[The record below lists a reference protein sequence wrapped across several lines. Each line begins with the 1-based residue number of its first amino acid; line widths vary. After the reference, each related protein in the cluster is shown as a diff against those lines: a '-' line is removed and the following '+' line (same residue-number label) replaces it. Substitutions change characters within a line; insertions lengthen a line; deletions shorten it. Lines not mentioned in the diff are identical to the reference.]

1 MLAAVLAVLAIGALF
16 AWWIVARVDREL
28 RVHLLQQARLAAQA
42 LNTDQVKALKGTEAD
57 LASSDYRRLKEQFA
71 AVRSANP
78 QCRSIYVMGREAK
91 GTVLVFADSEP
102 AGSENDHR
110 PGQVHAEVQAAS
122 RRVFET
128 KTAAVLG
135 PVSDR
140 WGGCTSALVPQTDP
154 QTGAVLAVLGM
165 DVDASAWRWDVAE
178 KGGLPVVSILILLST
193 LVGIVSVPHRIT
205 AVSQTEQAEVGRGRN
220 LTQNTQSGIRVK
232 PYAFG
237 FALLW
242 TLIVAG
248 LLWIAAKDA
257 RKAALD
263 LAHMEAR
270 GLYQRYLLLLE
281 PEYMTLNLHAIRN
294 AITGVQIQSLGSK
307 LSSQE
312 KPADPLEAKS
322 LQAIKTGARE
332 LSSVEWIGG
341 KIVLHYLA
349 PIVMQ
354 KQCLSCHADQGYKS
368 GDICSVASVSVP
380 LEPYLVRSRSN
391 TQSLGFKFIA
401 LYVLGLIGLGIAMQ
415 NLGKQVA
422 RNEQMQGVLRESEQS
437 YRNQFANNSA
447 AMLLIDPA
455 DGAILDANTA
465 ALGFYRYPRERLLAM
480 CITDLNVLPAA
491 EVRQAIASV
500 PQKTGKRFTFQ
511 HRLADGSLREVEVSS
526 SNIQFGGR
534 AVLHSIIQDITERK
548 RAEEALQRSARGNER
563 LHNSIVALNTCPDF
577 ESALA
582 CLLQR
587 AIDLGGVDA
596 GAIYLIEG
604 QDAVLR
610 HQAGLDPEFV
620 ERVTRRPLST
630 GYIKAA
636 LGHPREIH
644 DAIALVSKE
653 CPLGESNG
661 LRHVYCLGLTAEQ
674 RPFGFLVIAS
684 HLAEP
689 PSAGNMELIR
699 ILALETEALFLRL
712 AVEEDLRQL
721 SDQQRVVLN
730 TIPIGVGQI
739 KNRKVLWANPALEA
753 ILGYA
758 PGETV
763 GMDTASFYATRE
775 EYDRLGR
782 EAYPQLAQGGIC
794 TTEAEMRRKDG
805 SACSCTLVGQAVN
818 PANLDDG
825 VIWTLDDITE
835 RNRAKDRLKESELR
849 HRLLFEGSRD
859 ALMILSPPSWK
870 FTSCNTATL
879 ELFGARDEA
888 QFTALGPWQ
897 VSPEQQ
903 PDGTSS
909 GKKAQEAIEAAM
921 RDGSYFFEWTHRR
934 LNGTAFPATVL
945 LTRFELAGQVFI
957 QATVRDISAQ
967 KRAEAELLETNYHLE
982 AATSR
987 ANEMAVRA
995 EMASIAKSEF
1005 LANMSHEFRT
1015 PMNGVL
1021 GMIGLLLD
1029 TELKEDQR
1037 RFAQAARASGDTL
1050 LALINDIL
1058 DFSKIEAQKLELESV
1073 NFSLHQLLDDC
1084 AGMMALRADEKGL
1097 VLGCVVAPEV
1107 PEDLQGDPGR
1117 LRQIL
1122 VNLTGNAIKFTAK
1135 GEVIIRVSLVAET
1148 PDAVRLR
1155 FAVRDTGIG
1164 IPAHKLGRL
1173 FAKFSQV
1180 DSSTTRTYGG
1190 TGLGLAISKQLAELM
1205 GGEIG
1210 VQSEAGQGSEF
1221 WFTVRLA
1228 KALAREPAAAVE
1240 PTDLR
1245 GVRVL
1250 VVDDHAVNREIFLVL
1265 LKSWGLRPAE
1275 AADGPAAL
1283 QALAQAK
1290 AALDP
1295 FTIAILDM
1303 QMPGQDGESLG
1314 RAIKNDPNLR
1324 DTRLVMCSSLGQ
1336 LGGNQR
1342 LEEIGFAAALT
1353 KPVRRQD
1360 LQEALAAALSGKKIK
1375 ASRAQITPG
1384 FAVGQGFRPARILV
1398 AEDNITNQQVAVGIL
1413 RNLGFKAEV
1422 AANGMEAIQA
1432 LESIP
1437 YDLVLM
1443 DVQMPEMD
1451 GFEATRRIREAEG
1464 RGRRTEDRGPTA
1476 LQPLAFSLQPF
1487 PSPHLPIIAMT
1498 AHALQGDRDKCM
1510 AVGMDDYVTKPIE
1523 VSALVAVLEKWL
1535 KPTVDGRQP
1544 LAGETK
1550 ERDAAATQRAGD
1562 NLSQQDQAAS
1572 AGDRLSPPRD
1582 AAPAARRGEATPV
1595 FDRAGLMNRVMDDE
1609 EMARVVIKGF
1619 LEDMPVQIKQLKD
1632 YAAAGDARH
1641 VEQQGHRIKGAS
1653 ATVGGEALSALAAA
1667 LEGAGKRGNL
1677 AMISA
1682 RMPELDAQ
1690 FAALKEAMS
1699 HEIQP

>member
-1 MLAAVLAVLAIGALF
+1 MNSTPTTRSAAAQNPEGELRSPSLMATSTSRKRLPLLAVLFSLGTSLLILLCAHLSIKSAIDSMMKDGIKVRLNSVTEQLTALNKRLEDTGMVEAYGPQFKEQAIRRFESIRGRDQNRFLHACILDSTSQVVSPRPGEAEPLAVPGLVERMLAAKEGELEYTHHGMKQWAIF
-16 AWWIVARVDREL
+16 STFEKWHWIVVYTMPLKDKYANAYRLDLEVGTIIL
-28 RVHLLQQARLAAQA
+28 CVTLLAAFIGYWA
-42 LNTDQVKALKGTEAD
+42 LNIV
-57 LASSDYRRLKEQFA
+57 
-71 AVRSANP
+71 V
-78 QCRSIYVMGREAK
+78 
-91 GTVLVFADSEP
+91 
-102 AGSENDHR
+102 
-110 PGQVHAEVQAAS
+110 VQPM
-122 RRVFET
+122 RKVNLF
-128 KTAAVLG
+128 L
-135 PVSDR
+135 
-140 WGGCTSALVPQTDP
+140 
-154 QTGAVLAVLGM
+154 
-165 DVDASAWRWDVAE
+165 
-178 KGGLPVVSILILLST
+178 
-193 LVGIVSVPHRIT
+193 
-205 AVSQTEQAEVGRGRN
+205 EQATAHAN
-220 LTQNTQSGIRVK
+220 
-232 PYAFG
+232 
-237 FALLW
+237 
-242 TLIVAG
+242 
-248 LLWIAAKDA
+248 
-257 RKAALD
+257 D
-263 LAHMEAR
+263 L
-270 GLYQRYLLLLE
+270 
-281 PEYMTLNLHAIRN
+281 
-294 AITGVQIQSLGSK
+294 
-307 LSSQE
+307 
-312 KPADPLEAKS
+312 
-322 LQAIKTGARE
+322 
-332 LSSVEWIGG
+332 
-341 KIVLHYLA
+341 
-349 PIVMQ
+349 
-354 KQCLSCHADQGYKS
+354 
-368 GDICSVASVSVP
+368 
-380 LEPYLVRSRSN
+380 
-391 TQSLGFKFIA
+391 
-401 LYVLGLIGLGIAMQ
+401 
-415 NLGKQVA
+415 
-422 RNEQMQGVLRESEQS
+422 
-437 YRNQFANNSA
+437 
-447 AMLLIDPA
+447 
-455 DGAILDANTA
+455 
-465 ALGFYRYPRERLLAM
+465 
-480 CITDLNVLPAA
+480 
-491 EVRQAIASV
+491 
-500 PQKTGKRFTFQ
+500 
-511 HRLADGSLREVEVSS
+511 
-526 SNIQFGGR
+526 
-534 AVLHSIIQDITERK
+534 
-548 RAEEALQRSARGNER
+548 
-563 LHNSIVALNTCPDF
+563 
-577 ESALA
+577 
-582 CLLQR
+582 
-587 AIDLGGVDA
+587 
-596 GAIYLIEG
+596 
-604 QDAVLR
+604 
-610 HQAGLDPEFV
+610 
-620 ERVTRRPLST
+620 
-630 GYIKAA
+630 
-636 LGHPREIH
+636 
-644 DAIALVSKE
+644 
-653 CPLGESNG
+653 
-661 LRHVYCLGLTAEQ
+661 
-674 RPFGFLVIAS
+674 
-684 HLAEP
+684 
-689 PSAGNMELIR
+689 
-699 ILALETEALFLRL
+699 
-712 AVEEDLRQL
+712 
-721 SDQQRVVLN
+721 
-730 TIPIGVGQI
+730 
-739 KNRKVLWANPALEA
+739 
-753 ILGYA
+753 
-758 PGETV
+758 
-763 GMDTASFYATRE
+763 
-775 EYDRLGR
+775 
-782 EAYPQLAQGGIC
+782 
-794 TTEAEMRRKDG
+794 
-805 SACSCTLVGQAVN
+805 
-818 PANLDDG
+818 
-825 VIWTLDDITE
+825 
-835 RNRAKDRLKESELR
+835 
-849 HRLLFEGSRD
+849 
-859 ALMILSPPSWK
+859 
-870 FTSCNTATL
+870 
-879 ELFGARDEA
+879 
-888 QFTALGPWQ
+888 
-897 VSPEQQ
+897 
-903 PDGTSS
+903 
-909 GKKAQEAIEAAM
+909 
-921 RDGSYFFEWTHRR
+921 
-934 LNGTAFPATVL
+934 
-945 LTRFELAGQVFI
+945 
-957 QATVRDISAQ
+957 
-967 KRAEAELLETNYHLE
+967 
-982 AATSR
+982 
-987 ANEMAVRA
+987 AVRA
-995 EMASIAKSEF
+995 ELANVAKSEF
-1005 LANMSHEFRT
+1005 LANMSHEIRT
-1015 PMNGVL
+1015 PINGVL

-1029 TELKEDQR
+1029 TGLKENQR
-1037 RFAQAARASGDTL
+1037 RFAQAARASGDAL

-1058 DFSKIEAQKLELESV
+1058 DISKIEARKLELETVS
-1073 NFSLHQLLDDC
+1073 FSLVRLLDDC
-1084 AGMMALRADEKGL
+1084 AGMMALRAHEKGL

-1107 PEDLQGDPGR
+1107 PADLRGDPGR

-1122 VNLTGNAIKFTAK
+1122 VNLIGNAIKFTAR
-1135 GEVIIRVSLVAET
+1135 GEVVIRVSLVAET
-1148 PDAVRLR
+1148 PGEVQLR

-1164 IPAHKLGRL
+1164 IPADKLGKL
-1173 FAKFSQV
+1173 FTKFSQV
-1180 DSSTTRTYGG
+1180 DASTTRTYGG